1 VKLTRLFLFAAI
13 VTLVLS
19 QSAHAVEPVASA
31 AKSTSPFALTIANSS
46 KPPSPVPEGMVWI
59 PGGEFSMGSEGKCD
73 GKSCC
78 SPATVADALPIH
90 RVYVD
95 GFWMDA
101 TDVTNARFEKF
112 VRATGYITIAERA
125 PTAEEFPTAPLE
137 DLVAGSAVFTPTSG
151 PVSLDNHYQW
161 WSYIKGAN
169 WRHPE
174 GPQSDIKARE
184 NYPVVQIAYPDA
196 VAYAKWADKRLPTEA
211 EWEFAARGSLSGKLY
226 AWGDEFKPGGKF
238 MANTYQ
244 GTFPVKDTGEDGFA
258 GTSPVGSFP
267 ANGYG
272 IYDMAGNVWQWCSD
286 WYRPDYFKQLS
297 EDGDVARN
305 PQGPEMGFDPN
316 EPAEKKRVQKGGSYL
331 CTDQYCTR
339 YMVGTRGKGE
349 VNTGTNHLG
358 FRCVMTVPKSQLSVS
373 NAKP

>member
-1 VKLTRLFLFAAI
+1 
-13 VTLVLS
+13 
-19 QSAHAVEPVASA
+19 
-31 AKSTSPFALTIANSS
+31 
-46 KPPSPVPEGMVWI
+46 MVWI